1 MIKTIKV
8 GKKEVRLDNNIGWT
22 LIYRD
27 QFGHDILPQIMP
39 MLAGALD
46 IVSGIVQEAEV
57 KEGKRDITLD
67 TLLKLANGDALM
79 NAMIHIGGFEFVDFI
94 NITWSLAKN
103 GDDSIPEPEAWVRE
117 FDEFPL
123 DVIGPEVVK
132 LIFRGMISSKNL
144 KRLNGKI
151 KAVQPI
157 TASLSTSTPLSSPE
171 QNEG

>member
-1 MIKTIKV
+1 MIKTVKV

-39 MLAGALD
+39 MIAGALD
-46 IVSGIVQEAEV
+46 IVSGIIQEAGDK
-57 KEGKRDITLD
+57 KEISIGTLA
-67 TLLKLANGDALM
+67 KLADGDALV

-94 NITWSLAKN
+94 NITWALAKN
-103 GDDSIPEPEAWVRE
+103 ADDDIPEPEEWVRE

-123 DVIGPEVVK
+123 DTIGPEVVK
-132 LIFRGMISSKNL
+132 LIFKGMISSKNL
-144 KRLNGKI
+144 KRLSGMM

-157 TASLSTSTPLSSPE
+157 KENLSTLTPLSSPE
-171 QNEG
+171 QSED